1 MLALS
6 VLAYLL
12 INVAIGFWAKRRV
25 ANTRDF
31 LSTGRHLHPAINT
44 AAFFALWFGSETLFG
59 ASSRFVNDGV
69 MGIIEDPLG
78 GALCLIL
85 VGVLFARK
93 LYRENVLTLGD
104 IFKKKFG
111 PEVEQVS
118 AVLMSLSFFG
128 YTGAQIVALGIVME
142 GILEVPFVY
151 GMIISSGIVIL
162 YTFLG
167 GMWAVSLTDFIQS
180 IMIVAGLLVLAYVTW
195 QQSGG
200 VVAVWNSLPP
210 EHKKILPAGDVVS
223 GVNWLAAWMVLGF
236 GSIFSQDVF
245 QRVNAAR
252 SERAAVWSSILGGLF
267 YLLLALLPL
276 FIVAAA
282 SMHTNWRTV
291 GATESALSVIV
302 KEQMPLGI
310 QALFYGAVLSA
321 VMSTCSGALLAPAGL
336 IAENLIKPNWKA
348 VRTDPRKELW
358 VTKLS
363 VVFCGLAA
371 LAVALYRQDIFELV
385 SESSI
390 IGLVSIGAPLTAIL
404 FLGYRS
410 KAGVL
415 AAMLGG
421 TVVWFLCEYV
431 ISIPVRALVPG
442 LLASVGLLV
451 VVPLLPLGKKEALT
465 P

>member
-1 MLALS
+1 MLALA

-12 INVAIGFWAKRRV
+12 LNVGIGFWAKRRV

-59 ASSRFVNDGV
+59 ASSRFVNEGV
-69 MGIIEDPLG
+69 RGIIEDPLG

-85 VGVLFARK
+85 VGVLFARR

-111 PEVEQVS
+111 PVEEQVS
-118 AVLMSLSFFG
+118 AVLMALSFFG

-195 QQSGG
+195 QHSGG

-210 EHKKILPAGDVVS
+210 DHKKLLPEGNVVS

-291 GATESALSVIV
+291 GATESALSEIV

-348 VRTDPRKELW
+348 VRTNPRKELW

-363 VVFCGLAA
+363 VVFCGLVA

-385 SESSI
+385 AESST

-404 FLGYRS
+404 FFGYRS
-410 KAGVL
+410 RAGVL

-421 TVVWFLCEYV
+421 TLVWFLCEYV
-431 ISIPVRALVPG
+431 IGIPVRALVPG
-442 LLASVGLLV
+442 LLASVLLLLL
-451 VVPLLPLGKKEALT
+451 VPLLPLGKKEA
-465 P
+465 PAP